1 MAKRKEIMLIILVQL
16 VALLML
22 SSCVGC
28 NSCNCQPDE
37 SPISDDPIQ
46 LTADGYLAL
55 IQDPANQSAEV
66 SILLASGFW
75 LEEIQAHGYNR
86 PLVYDV
92 TSERGAELMQEIES
106 QALPQLV
113 FLNGNGSVLASVPA
127 ANSDLINQIK
137 RLLNGGI

>member
-1 MAKRKEIMLIILVQL
+1 MLILLVQL

-92 TSERGAELMQEIES
+92 TSERGVELMQEIES

-127 ANSDLINQIK
+127 GDSDLINQIK